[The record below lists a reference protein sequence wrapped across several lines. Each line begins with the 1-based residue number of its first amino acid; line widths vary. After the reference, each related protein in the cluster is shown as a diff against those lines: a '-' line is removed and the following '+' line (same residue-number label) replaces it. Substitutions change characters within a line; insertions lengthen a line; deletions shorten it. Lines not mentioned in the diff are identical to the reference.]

1 MLAICTIWPIL
12 PARPAMENTLS
23 INADIEGAETL
34 KLFAIYCPNKKTVE
48 ELTGE
53 QIYACEKLNEF
64 NNQIGRL
71 NATLQDNI
79 VLRDYYQGLALPGF
93 QEEEPEE
100 EPEEEKDEEKEA

>member
-1 MLAICTIWPIL
+1 M
-12 PARPAMENTLS
+12 M
-23 INADIEGAETL
+23 D
-34 KLFAIYCPNKKTVE
+34 NKTEQQPREYTMTFEDGKTVKTTVE

-100 EPEEEKDEEKEA
+100 EKDEEKEA

>member
-1 MLAICTIWPIL
+1 MAKK
-12 PARPAMENTLS
+12 
-23 INADIEGAETL
+23 AEETPRTYTMTFEDG
-34 KLFAIYCPNKKTVE
+34 KTVKKTVE

-79 VLRDYYQGLALPGF
+79 VLRDHYQVIALPGF
-93 QEEEPEE
+93 QED